1 MTTLVRTAEEQTR
14 RAWAGYAHA
23 LQGLQ
28 GEQYDAAEK
37 EAWDT
42 LQATLLAIDG
52 EETPSASAAV

>member
-1 MTTLVRTAEEQTR
+1 MTTLVRTVEEQTR

-23 LQGLQ
+23 LQGLH

-42 LQATLLAIDG
+42 LQVTLRALDG
-52 EETPSASAAV
+52 EETPPVSPAV